1 MQDLRV
7 AMRGKDQVG
16 NNLLDMVLLA
26 NCKPSEYYA
35 QATDKYLN
43 NNPIIRGQFNGYDV
57 AHGTKWYNFITG
69 ETFFYNE
76 VKNTSEIGWYDE
88 EGNKDGE

>member
-43 NNPIIRGQFNGYDV
+43 NKEEISKNL
-57 AHGTKWYNFITG
+57 YNLLL
-69 ETFFYNE
+69 
-76 VKNTSEIGWYDE
+76 S
-88 EGNKDGE
+88 